1 MNRQEKN
8 TTKDDNDKVFNRILW
23 TTVILVAVFF
33 VVFLFLYFY
42 QFHGKL
48 GGVETFAQFGDY
60 LGGTVG
66 TITAIAV
73 FIATVMIIFL
83 QKKELQATRDE
94 LEKSRTA
101 QELQAKLFQQQQ
113 FETTFFTLL
122 DKMNACKTD
131 KDLTQFYLI
140 LRLIYQNIEKYS
152 KEYTKDISE
161 QLQNYKRKSII
172 DNVVESM
179 RTTFLDVLNYNK
191 QDIITKY
198 NNIVKSYLDNQ
209 ILYKIFSDNRLSY
222 LSKLPK
228 SKDIFNDIKHIV
240 ATYSLFEYLSVP
252 DNFAHSYEKNILSYY
267 KMSSFAGNDDLILL
281 RIEVEKDIKEIGK
294 YAQHNDVMYRLYTLN
309 NPNVPEDILINILNS
324 ISFTDDYY
332 KNKDILN
339 KYQLVLFNR
348 KVYEVNKDI
357 FYQSWYK
364 IIEFCELAYCNKNI
378 DPYRFVTNCLLA
390 RFEEN
395 HSIMLDFIDFLL
407 DLIHKK
413 NIIIVPVK
421 ILNYIVN
428 RHTELSNIMAWGH
441 IKEITK
447 EMEKVIPMHGRWSSN
462 EEDEEY
468 QEYLQEQ
475 NKLHQ
480 EMKPKLLQLID
491 ENKEKLNIN
500 HLKI

>member
-131 KDLTQFYLI
+131 EDLTPLNRLGLKDETNEEYVLEDLTQFYLI
-140 LRLIYQNIEKYS
+140 LRLIYQNIEKYGEEYR
-152 KEYTKDISE
+152 KEY
-161 QLQNYKRKSII
+161 RK
-172 DNVVESM
+172 
-179 RTTFLDVLNYNK
+179 YNK
-191 QDIITKY
+191 KQEITAKY
-198 NNIVKSYLDNQ
+198 NDIVKSYLDKRT
-209 ILYKIFSDNRLSY
+209 LYKIFADDRLIDNSVQVE
-222 LSKLPK
+222 SKN
-228 SKDIFNDIKHIV
+228 IYHDIKYFIE
-240 ATYSLFEYLSVP
+240 TYSLFEYLSIS
-252 DNFAHSYEKNILSYY
+252 DSLETFDIDKYQLSYY
-267 KMSSFAGNDDLILL
+267 KISAFKGNDYLTLL
-281 RIEVEKDIKEIGK
+281 RIEVEKDIKEIEK
-294 YAQHNDVMYRLYTLN
+294 YAQHNDIMYRVYTLN
-309 NPNVPEDILINILNS
+309 NPKVPEDILINVLNS
-324 ISFTDDYY
+324 ISFTNDYN

-339 KYQLVLFNR
+339 KYQSALFDR
-348 KVYEVNKDI
+348 IVYKLNKDI

-364 IIEFCELAYCNKNI
+364 IIEFCELAYCNKNVEPLRLI
-378 DPYRFVTNCLLA
+378 VNSLRVK
-390 RFEEN
+390 FEKN

-428 RHTELSNIMAWGH
+428 RHTELSNIMDWGH
-441 IKEITK
+441 IKEIIQ
-447 EMEKVIPMHGRWSSN
+447 EMDKVIPTYGTYPLN
-462 EEDEEY
+462 EEDKEY
-468 QEYLQEQ
+468 QAYLQEQ

-480 EMKPKLLQLID
+480 EMKPKLLKMID

-500 HLKI
+500 HLRI